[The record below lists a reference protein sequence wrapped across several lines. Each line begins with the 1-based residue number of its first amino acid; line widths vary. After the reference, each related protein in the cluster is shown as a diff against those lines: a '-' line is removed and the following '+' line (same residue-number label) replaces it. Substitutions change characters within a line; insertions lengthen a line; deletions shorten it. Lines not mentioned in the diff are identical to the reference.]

1 MEVLEKSR
9 SNHSGLSIAL
19 EATPDMPAED
29 TQLSITDVVDLL
41 EQQNAIITGGKTREG
56 YPIITLPD
64 LSNFSTMSDLDY
76 QKLMMYLTSVPSMHE
91 ADLGFALV
99 IDRRN
104 DKWSSVKSTLLKI
117 SSFFPGLIHIAY
129 VIRPAGF
136 FQKAISEVSTKFFRE
151 EFKFKVVVCSC
162 VEDLHQFI
170 EKSELIKEMDG
181 TMPYS
186 HKQWIK
192 QRIGLEEFSRQTQTV
207 SGSLNKFT
215 WRLREGIC
223 EAEAYETEMVQA
235 MLKSE
240 TNDYLALKEQ
250 ILSAARTGEQLLSD
264 IRHRMEPSA
273 IVNITA
279 VERLLVQLEETERT
293 FDEFWEEHSAKLR
306 QCLDVQRFY
315 IDYKKIQANLEQ
327 HSKVVSQMTE
337 IGETVKRVEY
347 LILEFN
353 TIEKLCVED
362 IEHSEEIVNFG
373 RSLISGRH
381 YWPLECVGVRCDE
394 LDRTC
399 ATLRDR
405 LAQRSEILHKSLQ
418 LQISV
423 DKANKWCTRGIELL
437 EARQI
442 DNCAC
447 ALDAAEVSLSK
458 LVEFMEGSEQFH
470 SVLVEFATPETKAL
484 VSQVLQRIEDVKTM
498 CNKRMVTLRRLVE
511 KPPRPVQPVIPE
523 PAIPL
528 QPVIKPAN
536 INLNNKAETKNCEIK
551 DSTLEKDQEVK
562 RGHILSELLE
572 TERIYVNELGSI
584 IQGYKVPL
592 LSKEAAEFAPELD
605 GKVEVMFGNF
615 EEIYTFHNDIFLQ
628 DLENCISTTELVA
641 LCFTHRR
648 DALHKLYSTYCQNIA
663 RSERF
668 RESIGDHV
676 FLKACQ
682 TKLGHKLPLAAYLLK
697 PVQRITKYQLL
708 LKELLSYS
716 EGKKWCNELQEALE
730 CMLVVLKCVNDSM
743 HQLAVTNFWGDL
755 GDLGDLLMQG
765 GFSVWTENKKDRWGE
780 LRLKPMQ
787 SHLFLYQKALMFC
800 KKTDSHNKET
810 YLFKKLIMMSD
821 VGLTET
827 VKGDGRTFEIWLTG
841 RSEVHRIKAANQEQ
855 KAAWVEQIKTLL
867 LQQLTQL
874 KLKQH
879 TTSKQNRSMS
889 LDHYHVRDSV
899 RGLSCDDVKPK
910 AAPSDDDIASYS
922 DCSNP
927 DDEETFPNQVNQDQ
941 TIIIPYSQGS
951 RYRVLA
957 DYNAVGHSELSV
969 HEGDLVTL
977 LKVGLAGWWYVRLYG
992 VSEGS
997 RREGWVPAAYLEHC
1011 ARKSSRSCQSVC
1023 SDTSSH

>member
-1 MEVLEKSR
+1 MIESDSAKLWENVNAMLDRISSLEIDNFDLRNRIDQLEKKIVSFKCEHHVKKVKPPIAPKR
-9 SNHSGLSIAL
+9 SKSINGVCL
-19 EATPDMPAED
+19 KE
-29 TQLSITDVVDLL
+29 
-41 EQQNAIITGGKTREG
+41 
-56 YPIITLPD
+56 
-64 LSNFSTMSDLDY
+64 SDN
-76 QKLMMYLTSVPSMHE
+76 K
-91 ADLGFALV
+91 
-99 IDRRN
+99 N
-104 DKWSSVKSTLLKI
+104 
-117 SSFFPGLIHIAY
+117 
-129 VIRPAGF
+129 
-136 FQKAISEVSTKFFRE
+136 ISEVENLSQKIDQVENKIANINVKISAPPLPLKPPDINKLDSLKSNKTEVETLLIDECKLKNVPVLRYLQN
-151 EFKFKVVVCSC
+151 KVANIDS
-162 VEDLHQFI
+162 LNHQ
-170 EKSELIKEMDG
+170 SE
-181 TMPYS
+181 
-186 HKQWIK
+186 IK
-192 QRIGLEEFSRQTQTV
+192 QPTNEEKDN
-207 SGSLNKFT
+207 SLLAINPMTNKT
-215 WRLREGIC
+215 LP
-223 EAEAYETEMVQA
+223 YTLHP
-235 MLKSE
+235 LK
-240 TNDYLALKEQ
+240 Q
-250 ILSAARTGEQLLSD
+250 PPSAKTGEQAMQNSTVKKLTLMRSFSSDSSVCAKRMYKSNSLNRKKCVSQTFHEYSPVVNSVIKKTQEKVKSNECQPSSDYDLPMFKSFRESLSNVIKENKIQMTIKSSD
-264 IRHRMEPSA
+264 QPCLKSLSVNSISSLSSQNSLTGAKSNNHVDQHPAGKQESNIVLRRIKEIENCLNISEPSTSQSQADVSENSVFNKKNRMAA
-273 IVNITA
+273 IVPYTLATVMIA
-279 VERLLVQLEETERT
+279 V
-293 FDEFWEEHSAKLR
+293 DEALAK
-306 QCLDVQRFY
+306 D
-315 IDYKKIQANLEQ
+315 
-327 HSKVVSQMTE
+327 
-337 IGETVKRVEY
+337 
-347 LILEFN
+347 
-353 TIEKLCVED
+353 
-362 IEHSEEIVNFG
+362 
-373 RSLISGRH
+373 
-381 YWPLECVGVRCDE
+381 
-394 LDRTC
+394 
-399 ATLRDR
+399 
-405 LAQRSEILHKSLQ
+405 
-418 LQISV
+418 
-423 DKANKWCTRGIELL
+423 CTDG
-437 EARQI
+437 
-442 DNCAC
+442 
-447 ALDAAEVSLSK
+447 
-458 LVEFMEGSEQFH
+458 
-470 SVLVEFATPETKAL
+470 
-484 VSQVLQRIEDVKTM
+484 
-498 CNKRMVTLRRLVE
+498 
-511 KPPRPVQPVIPE
+511 
-523 PAIPL
+523 
-528 QPVIKPAN
+528 
-536 INLNNKAETKNCEIK
+536 ETKNCEIK